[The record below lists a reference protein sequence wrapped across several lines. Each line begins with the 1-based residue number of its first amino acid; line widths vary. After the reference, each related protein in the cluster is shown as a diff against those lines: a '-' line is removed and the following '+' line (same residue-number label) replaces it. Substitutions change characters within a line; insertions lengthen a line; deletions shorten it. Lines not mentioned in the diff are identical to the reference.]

1 MEAKSLTAIRSAIDA
16 HLTRTVDQRTTASRV
31 VRAHHAH
38 TSNASRRTT
47 GEPMSLIL
55 YGGSEASRLYHGEF
69 VVRSWFH
76 WPDGTPGEHDTTPLP
91 YEDCLAW
98 LAAAP
103 HTPLIASD
111 GAHLHQVRVERAV
124 IVPAAAA

>member
-1 MEAKSLTAIRSAIDA
+1 
-16 HLTRTVDQRTTASRV
+16 
-31 VRAHHAH
+31 
-38 TSNASRRTT
+38 
-47 GEPMSLIL
+47 MSLIL
-55 YGGSEASRLYHGEF
+55 YGGSEASRLYHGDF

-76 WPDGTPGEHDTTPLP
+76 WPDGTPGEHDTSPLP

-111 GAHLHQVRVERAV
+111 GAHLHQVRVERGLGFGGSGLSSGGSILSAHG
-124 IVPAAAA
+124 PY

>member
-1 MEAKSLTAIRSAIDA
+1 
-16 HLTRTVDQRTTASRV
+16 
-31 VRAHHAH
+31 
-38 TSNASRRTT
+38 
-47 GEPMSLIL
+47 MSQIL
-55 YGGSEASRLYHGEF
+55 YGGTEASRLYHGEF

-76 WPDGTPGEHDTTPLP
+76 WPDGTPGEHDTSPLP

-111 GAHLHQVRVERAV
+111 GARLHQVRVERAV

>member
-1 MEAKSLTAIRSAIDA
+1 MDRVEA
-16 HLTRTVDQRTTASRV
+16 
-31 VRAHHAH
+31 RAHWWHD
-38 TSNASRRTT
+38 
-47 GEPMSLIL
+47 EPDPVR
-55 YGGSEASRLYHGEF
+55 GSEASRLYDGEF
-69 VVRSWFH
+69 VVRAWFH
-76 WPDGTPGEHDTTPLP
+76 WPDGTPGEHDTSPLP

-111 GAHLHQVRVERAV
+111 GAKLHQVRVERAV